1 MANTWGNNFWG
12 VNEFGLQDE
21 INVDVTG
28 SSVTTGT
35 SQSTTQADANV
46 FPQGIGSSVAVGL
59 AIEVIA
65 VEVFVQGISITI
77 QS

>member
-46 FPQGIGSSVAVGL
+46 FPQGIGSSLAVGL
-59 AIEVIA
+59 ATELITVD
-65 VEVFVQGISITI
+65 VFVKAHP
-77 QS
+77 

>member
-1 MANTWGNNFWG
+1 MANTWGTNFWG

-46 FPQGIGSSVAVGL
+46 FPQG
-59 AIEVIA
+59 
-65 VEVFVQGISITI
+65 TRI
-77 QS
+77 QALQLDLLLKLLQ